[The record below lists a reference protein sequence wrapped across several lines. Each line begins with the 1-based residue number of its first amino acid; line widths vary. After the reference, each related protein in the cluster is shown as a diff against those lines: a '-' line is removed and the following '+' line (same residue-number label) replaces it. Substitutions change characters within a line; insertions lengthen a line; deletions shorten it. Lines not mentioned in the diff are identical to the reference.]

1 MGDKLTPADDK
12 TSSPEVMPEGRTQ
25 KPLEISPETLAERKK
40 AGEMEVKGKTM
51 RGEADVLLNR
61 LAERTSER
69 PMDPETSRK
78 ITSVNFS
85 DSVEKQKENIDALET
100 VVFFMLADLFARYP
114 ELASNASLGNPKDA
128 ASILPK
134 FINKSH
140 PEGLS
145 GADAAAYSK
154 LKQMVWHLNAPVTE
168 YFKDNWGELVATARE
183 RSKVVTALAAQSFL
197 PTSAPVIGPLQAPN
211 KKPESSKNGFIGTAV
226 EFGKNHPIAATAIVA
241 AGAFGLYKLFSW
253 IKEKVS
259 PTPSAAA
266 GETAKPAE
274 QKGGILKW
282 ILGIGATIAAF
293 FGLGKLLGTDGFQKF
308 VKAKF
313 GVDLDKNRAAKAL
326 MLLANGKPG
335 EAAEV
340 LWQGVDENA
349 EFHTKMAGIISKEMG
364 KEVSS
369 KTLFE
374 MRNEKFEDFIGKT
387 AQIKDEFSSTI
398 GEWAGIAKP
407 VAGLFLDSEQKN
419 KEQIAVRGFLKN
431 HESKVRAVMA
441 VRDETTVDDVLK
453 ALSGE
458 KPASATD
465 AAGRTATG
473 AAPAAAGLASAAT
486 VAALAKPD
494 ARTEKPF
501 YEERDALAN
510 RLPEGPKR
518 MAVEREKVLVRKIKF
533 SDIRQFNEEVESRDE
548 ALRNLLA
555 KNLKPAERKKVQAK
569 IKTMEEQRKHLDRLL
584 TEHAKAYKYYIE
596 GLQKNTDEG
605 DMKKRFADLIQTK
618 EVLEA
623 HYDEIFE
630 REGWTELLALTATH
644 GLKLALFTY
653 RKFLKTS
660 EMTNEHANYLFGK
673 AVDTL
678 RPEKIKER
686 LAALRKPNLSIPGID
701 ELKKETDGLFTGMQK
716 LIDDVHAGSQGIAA
730 EGLTQEHFE
739 QLDALEVTIRQQQR
753 NLERLWHQKQ
763 VELKAAIASANT
775 TEQGRLLKEIQEIGA
790 ERSRLEA
797 GAIGKL
803 GSMFDRFKLIL
814 KGVGGKPEVKDKG
827 VAAFRGFFRRI
838 FKENRKPEGGI
849 SKILLRKGKLVVMAA
864 GLVIGGEMLTDE
876 KTGRDKAY
884 AQAGLSMV
892 PLAGTYLDFYSAIA
906 GKEQLTGR
914 KLDVTDRAISSMFGV
929 AGLATDA
936 LCVFGIGFAGK
947 GILTGLKAARGVK
960 AASKIAKATESAKDA
975 VSAAKAYK
983 GYRALEVAGKWA
995 FRVSLGTA
1003 LGVPAYM
1010 AFTEDQTVDTSED
1023 FRNEVVGDSIE
1034 TAPEEASAKAA

>member
-1 MGDKLTPADDK
+1 MGNKPIPADDK
-12 TSSPEVMPEGRTQ
+12 TSSPEVIGESGTRRPPEM
-25 KPLEISPETLAERKK
+25 SPETLAERRK
-40 AGEMEVKGKTM
+40 AGQMEVTGKSI
-51 RGEADVLLNR
+51 RGEADILLGR
-61 LAERTSER
+61 LAEKAEKAYS
-69 PMDPETSRK
+69 DPETPAK
-78 ITSVNFS
+78 ITRINFS
-85 DSVEKQKENIDALET
+85 DSVEKQKENVDAMET
-100 VVFFMLADLFARYP
+100 VVFFMLADLFARNP
-114 ELASNASLGNPKDA
+114 DLAANLKLEDPKVA
-128 ASILPK
+128 AAILPSYIK
-134 FINKSH
+134 KSH
-140 PEGLS
+140 PEGLI
-145 GADAAAYSK
+145 GADMAAYAK
-154 LKQMVWHLNAPVTE
+154 LKQMVFHLDAPVTT
-168 YFKDNWGELVATARE
+168 YFKENWSNLVIKARE
-183 RSKVVTALAAQSFL
+183 RGKLVNGLAAQSFL
-197 PTSAPVIGPLQAPN
+197 PTAAPVIGPAQGP
-211 KKPESSKNGFIGTAV
+211 KQPQKPKTPESGALATAV
-226 EFGKNHPIAATAIVA
+226 EFGKNHPIAAIAVVA
-241 AGAFGLYKLFSW
+241 AGAFGAYKLFSW
-253 IKEKVS
+253 IKEKLS
-259 PTPSAAA
+259 PTTSIMS
-266 GETAKPAE
+266 GGTEKPAE
-274 QKGGILKW
+274 QKSGILKW

-293 FGLGKLLGTDGFQKF
+293 FGLGKLLGTDGFQTF
-308 VKAKF
+308 IKAKF
-313 GVDLDKNRAAKAL
+313 GVDLDKNRAAKSL

-340 LWQGVDENA
+340 LWQGLDENA
-349 EFHTKMAGIISKEMG
+349 EFHTKMAEVISKEMG
-364 KEVSS
+364 KEVSA

-374 MRNEKFEDFIGKT
+374 IRNEKFEDFIGKT

-398 GEWAGIAKP
+398 GEWSGIAKP
-407 VAGLFLDSEQKN
+407 VVGLFLDSEQKN

-431 HESKVRAVMA
+431 HESKIRAMMA
-441 VRDETTVDDVLK
+441 VREETTVDDVLK
-453 ALSGE
+453 ALTVATE
-458 KPASATD
+458 KPGSTTD
-465 AAGRTATG
+465 ASRIATG
-473 AAPAAAGLASAAT
+473 AAPALASAAT

-501 YEERDALAN
+501 YEERDALAK
-510 RLPEGPKR
+510 RLPEGPKL
-518 MAVEREKVLVRKIKF
+518 MAVEREKVLAKKIKF

-548 ALRNLLA
+548 ALSRLLA

-569 IKTMEEQRKHLDRLL
+569 IKTLQEQQKHLDKLL
-584 TEHAKAYKYYIE
+584 TEHAKAYKYYVE
-596 GLQKNTDEG
+596 GLQRNTDEE

-686 LAALRKPNLSIPGID
+686 LAALRKPNLPIPGID

-716 LIDDVHAGSQGIAA
+716 LIDDVHAGSQGIAS
-730 EGLTQEHFE
+730 EGLTKEHFE

-763 VELKAAIASANT
+763 VELKAAIASANPA
-775 TEQGRLLKEIQEIGA
+775 EQSRILKEIQEIGS
-790 ERSRLEA
+790 ERARLEA

-803 GSMFDRFKLIL
+803 GSMFDRFKLIC
-814 KGVGGKPEVKDKG
+814 KGVGGKPDVKDKG
-827 VAAFRGFFRRI
+827 VEAFRGFFRRI

-849 SKILLRKGKLVVMAA
+849 SKVLLRKGKLVVMAA
-864 GLVIGGEMLTDE
+864 GLILGGEALTDE
-876 KTGRDKAY
+876 KTGRGPAY

-947 GILTGLKAARGVK
+947 GLLTGLKAARGVK
-960 AASKIAKATESAKDA
+960 AASKIAKATEAAKDA

-1010 AFTEDQTVDTSED
+1010 AFTEDQTVDTSEE
-1023 FRNEVVGDSIE
+1023 FKSEVVGDSIE
-1034 TAPEEASAKAA
+1034 TAPEEAPAKAA